1 MSDNSKSNIWWLFL
15 LQGLAG
21 VLLGVML
28 VTAPGSTV
36 LALIT
41 FLGFYWFFTGILSL
55 VQMFVDRSV
64 PWFWSLLNG
73 FLGLAAGVLV
83 LRHPLLAAVT
93 VPTLIVIILGV
104 EALFM
109 AGAQI
114 MAGMKGGGFAS
125 FVLAAVN
132 FLVGLLL
139 LSSPLSAA
147 LALPLVFGIILIVQG
162 VIHIFWS
169 FRVRNRLPVPS
180 SQPHGAG

>member
-73 FLGLAAGVLV
+73 LLGLAAGVLV
-83 LRHPLLAAVT
+83 LRHP
-93 VPTLIVIILGV
+93 PKRG
-104 EALFM
+104 
-109 AGAQI
+109 
-114 MAGMKGGGFAS
+114 
-125 FVLAAVN
+125 
-132 FLVGLLL
+132 
-139 LSSPLSAA
+139 
-147 LALPLVFGIILIVQG
+147 
-162 VIHIFWS
+162 
-169 FRVRNRLPVPS
+169 
-180 SQPHGAG
+180 